1 MVNLSQPMTI
11 QTALAAYDAVE
22 NRTNLGQS
30 NSASDSPKQASK
42 SKSRPP
48 SSSSKN
54 VSKISDFDIDD
65 EGGLCHTTSLLPLTH

>member
-22 NRTNLGQS
+22 NRTNLGQG
-30 NSASDSPKQASK
+30 NSATDSPKQTSK

-65 EGGLCHTTSLLPLTH
+65 EGGLCHTTSLLPSTH

>member
-22 NRTNLGQS
+22 NRTNSGQS

-42 SKSRPP
+42 SKSGP
-48 SSSSKN
+48 SSNSSKN

-65 EGGLCHTTSLLPLTH
+65 EGRLCHITSLLPFTH